1 MRRIQSLAFD
11 LDPDYPASMGP
22 DHMARIDRSRARMMA
37 GMYPMPRPGHEL
49 VVGYT
54 KFDGVISRL
63 MLSNILG
70 DWYLASDTTRVE
82 HWPQVFL
89 VEIIPPKPEPLR
101 CPECGEK
108 VHDIPV
114 GSALPKCWNSEGH
127 KSGAPL
133 AFDTMP
139 D

>member
-1 MRRIQSLAFD
+1 
-11 LDPDYPASMGP
+11 MGP
-22 DHMARIDRSRARMMA
+22 DHMARIHRSTARMMA
-37 GMYPMPRPGHEL
+37 GMYRMPQPGHEL
-49 VVGYT
+49 VVGYVRIN
-54 KFDGVISRL
+54 GVVNRL
-63 MLSNILG
+63 MLANVSG
-70 DWYLASDTTRVE
+70 DWYLTSNTAPVGL
-82 HWPQVFL
+82 WPTVFL

-114 GSALPKCWNSEGH
+114 GSALPKCWNSAGH

>member
-11 LDPDYPASMGP
+11 LDPDYPANMGP
-22 DHMARIDRSRARMMA
+22 DHMVRVDRSRARMMA

-54 KFDGVISRL
+54 KVDGVISRL
-63 MLSNILG
+63 MLANILG
-70 DWYLASDTTRVE
+70 HWYLSSNTAPVGL
-82 HWPQVFL
+82 WPTVFL
-89 VEIIPPKPEPLR
+89 VEIIPPERKALH
-101 CPECGEK
+101 CPECGEP

-114 GSALPKCWNSEGH
+114 GSALPKCWNSAGH

-133 AFDTMP
+133 AFDTME
-139 D
+139 